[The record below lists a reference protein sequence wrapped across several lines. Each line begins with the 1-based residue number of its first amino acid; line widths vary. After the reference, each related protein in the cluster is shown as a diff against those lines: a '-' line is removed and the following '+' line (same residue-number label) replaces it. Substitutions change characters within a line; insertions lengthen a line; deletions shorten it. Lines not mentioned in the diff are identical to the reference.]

1 MGKLASFLRAVRIFA
16 LGAVTTLL
24 FIRSCSTTKNIDVQ
38 KTLTQKLASHSCN
51 ISFLNACRD
60 HNLIPKGLR
69 LTDPIKTQRSQ
80 QVVTEAS
87 SRLITERLNQ
97 FIHDFSRKKKT
108 LDHTI
113 RQLEGLLDPT
123 YMTKTHHLNG
133 QKSSL
138 THRQHIKT
146 HRKKFADLL
155 EESNSPFLSPYDSM
169 TAPHF
174 TSPSFHGPLS
184 TTTPKQK
191 TETTLKIVVNLSDAH
206 LSPTELEVLNL
217 GLKFVPTPKQDHTAQ
232 LAPLIQNVVKRLPDG
247 MESSAIHQ
255 TTTIPNNVL
264 L

>member
-1 MGKLASFLRAVRIFA
+1 MASLGSIPMLFGATNRLQLIVLQLNHHITYLRPRPCLKSLIE
-16 LGAVTTLL
+16 T
-24 FIRSCSTTKNIDVQ
+24 IQ
-38 KTLTQKLASHSCN
+38 KCLKCY
-51 ISFLNACRD
+51 
-60 HNLIPKGLR
+60 
-69 LTDPIKTQRSQ
+69 

-87 SRLITERLNQ
+87 SRLITERLNH
-97 FIHDFSRKKKT
+97 FRHDFSRKKKT

-138 THRQHIKT
+138 TNRQHIKT

-191 TETTLKIVVNLSDAH
+191 TETTLKTVVNLSDAQ
-206 LSPTELEVLNL
+206 LS
-217 GLKFVPTPKQDHTAQ
+217 
-232 LAPLIQNVVKRLPDG
+232 R
-247 MESSAIHQ
+247 
-255 TTTIPNNVL
+255 IPHRT
-264 L
+264 